1 MKKKEEY
8 WTILEIYT
16 VIIENICIWSI
27 FPTKYPFFLSNFP
40 LSKIQF
46 PRNCA
51 INSLSINTTIERR
64 TKHRSIEENR
74 LSSSLSYRFN
84 KKRNEEKR
92 ETLEAEADFRMSE
105 TGKTAEAG
113 MKRPVNN
120 GALKWLKSCET
131 IREAPRNW
139 QMPSKF

>member
-1 MKKKEEY
+1 MK
-8 WTILEIYT
+8 
-16 VIIENICIWSI
+16 I
-27 FPTKYPFFLSNFP
+27 FAFDLFFQRSFPFFLSNFP

-64 TKHRSIEENR
+64 TKHRSIEESR

-131 IREAPRNW
+131 IREAPRN
-139 QMPSKF
+139 